1 MLVKLGTFFVYYMN
15 TMNLQIKNKYKL
27 LALSILLDVIGLIPF
42 IDLVWAPLSGYI
54 MTRLYKGEIGK
65 IAGVITF
72 IEEAIPGLDFIPT
85 FTIMWFYTNVIKKA
99 KPEDTII
106 EVDAE

>member
-1 MLVKLGTFFVYYMN
+1 
-15 TMNLQIKNKYKL
+15 MNLQFKNKYKL
-27 LALSILLDVIGLIPF
+27 LAFSIILDAIGLIPF
-42 IDLVWAPLSGYI
+42 IDIVWAPLSGYI
-54 MTRLYKGEIGK
+54 MTKLYKGEIGK
-65 IAGVITF
+65 YAGIITF

-85 FTIMWFYTNVIKKA
+85 FTIMWFYTNVIKKT

>member
-1 MLVKLGTFFVYYMN
+1 
-15 TMNLQIKNKYKL
+15 MNLQIKNKYKL

-42 IDLVWAPLSGYI
+42 IDIVWAPLSGYI

-72 IEEAIPGLDFIPT
+72 VEEAIPGLDFIPT
-85 FTIMWFYTNVIKKA
+85 FTIMWIYTHVFKKTNV
-99 KPEDTII
+99 EETII
-106 EVDAE
+106 DVDVE

>member
-1 MLVKLGTFFVYYMN
+1 
-15 TMNLQIKNKYKL
+15 MNLQIKNKYKL
-27 LALSILLDVIGLIPF
+27 LALSIVLDIIGLIPF

-54 MTRLYKGEIGK
+54 MTRLYKGEMGK
-65 IAGVITF
+65 YAGIFTF
-72 IEEAIPGLDFIPT
+72 IEEIIPGLDFIPT
-85 FTIMWFYTNVIKKA
+85 FTIMWFYTNVIKKT